1 MTGGLHIARP
11 SWSPT
16 SPPQGGVPLHCRLR
30 YFDADRRR
38 AGVPED
44 VAALVHAFGDASA
57 EVTLVNLS
65 QTHARTVIVQGGA
78 YAEHRIDSVVLDGRG
93 TPLGGRDFTL
103 RLEPGCGA
111 RLRLA
116 MRRYANRPTLAFP
129 WDRR

>member
-11 SWSPT
+11 PWSPT

-44 VAALVHAFGDASA
+44 VAALVHSLGDRET
-57 EVTLVNLS
+57 EVSLVNVG
-65 QTHARTVIVQGGA
+65 ARPRTVIVQGGA
-78 YAEHRIDSVVLDGRG
+78 YGEHRIDSVTLDGRAAE
-93 TPLGGRDFTL
+93 GGGQDFSV

-111 RLRLA
+111 RLKLA
-116 MRRYANRPTLAFP
+116 MTRYANRPSLAFP
-129 WDRR
+129 WG